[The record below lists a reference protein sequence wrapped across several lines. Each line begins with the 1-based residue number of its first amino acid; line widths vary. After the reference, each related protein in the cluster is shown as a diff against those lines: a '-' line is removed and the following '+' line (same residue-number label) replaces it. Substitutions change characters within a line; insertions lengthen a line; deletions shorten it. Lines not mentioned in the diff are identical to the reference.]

1 MKTGLEKWQVK
12 VVFIAAIAVAA
23 AMAIFSTTMSPQ
35 TSSGGAKP
43 SAKKFN
49 LANTLLASYSQTT
62 RFTTKLTYMQS
73 GPGRLT
79 GSGIYD
85 FSNNTG
91 LINFTVP
98 VNGQPSHESWIFDG
112 TVMYERMP
120 QLPVKWLRT
129 AVPNGNNF
137 ELPSPFAFLDS
148 APARTIL
155 QRFASNGVTE
165 QPSTVAGRKATEYL
179 GTVRLS
185 QLSKLISLPPIN
197 EPITIRVWVDSA
209 GVTRQIQTVFS
220 IPSNSSTPNVK
231 PQVSTI
237 QFSDFGI
244 PVSVTPPPSGD
255 VISNLPSSPPPG
267 APPLPTSGLG
277 KS

>member
-1 MKTGLEKWQVK
+1 MKTGLSEWQVK
-12 VVFIAAIAVAA
+12 IVFIAAIGIAA
-23 AMAIFSTTMSPQ
+23 AMAVSSITMSRL
-35 TSSGGAKP
+35 TSSGGAVP

-49 LANTLLASYSQTT
+49 LANTLLTSYSQTT
-62 RFTTKLTYMQS
+62 RLTTKLTYMQS
-73 GPGRLT
+73 GPGRLI

-112 TVMYERMP
+112 REMYESLP
-120 QLPVKWLRT
+120 QLPAKWLRT
-129 AVPNGNNF
+129 AVPDGNNF
-137 ELPSPFAFLDS
+137 ELPSPFVFLDS

-155 QRFASNGVTE
+155 EQFASNGVTE

-179 GTVRLS
+179 GTVRLA

-197 EPITIRVWVDSA
+197 EPITIRVWLDSA

-220 IPSNSSTPNVK
+220 LPSSSSMPNAK

-255 VISNLPSSPPPG
+255 VISSLPSSPPSG
-267 APPLPTSGLG
+267 ALSLPTSGLG

>member
-1 MKTGLEKWQVK
+1 MKTGLQKWQIK
-12 VVFIAAIAVAA
+12 VAFILIIVIVG
-23 AMAIFSTTMSPQ
+23 AMAIFSVTTSPR
-35 TSSGGAKP
+35 TSSGRAVP

-49 LANTLLASYSQTT
+49 LANTLLTSYSQTT
-62 RFTTKLTYMQS
+62 QSTAKLTYRQS
-73 GPGRLT
+73 GPGKFI
-79 GSGIYD
+79 GSGTYD

-98 VNGQPSHESWIFDG
+98 VNGQPIHESWIFDG
-112 TVMYERMP
+112 KVMYETMP
-120 QLPVKWLRT
+120 QLPGKWLGT
-129 AVPNGNNF
+129 PVPNGNNF

-148 APARTIL
+148 ATARTIL
-155 QRFASNGVTE
+155 QRFAGNGVTE

-209 GVTRQIQTVFS
+209 GATRQIQTVFS
-220 IPSNSSTPNVK
+220 LPSRSSTPNVR
-231 PQVSTI
+231 PRVSTI

-244 PVSVTPPPSGD
+244 PVSVTPPPSGN

-267 APPLPTSGLG
+267 APPLPMSAAG
-277 KS
+277 